1 VKLAVTCDMYSD
13 PESRRPETPV
23 TDAADSPART
33 AVPDTVASTAAPP
46 AVEGTTETECSD
58 VPGRPHSVGA
68 DNKNCSTRE
77 AIVRSSQITGLLASK
92 TFRW

>member
-1 VKLAVTCDMYSD
+1 MKLATVIMYSD

-23 TDAADSPART
+23 TDVADSPART
-33 AVPDTVASTAAPP
+33 ATTDGVASSAAPP
-46 AVEGTTETECSD
+46 AVEGSTEPECD
-58 VPGRPHSVGA
+58 EVTGRPHSVCA